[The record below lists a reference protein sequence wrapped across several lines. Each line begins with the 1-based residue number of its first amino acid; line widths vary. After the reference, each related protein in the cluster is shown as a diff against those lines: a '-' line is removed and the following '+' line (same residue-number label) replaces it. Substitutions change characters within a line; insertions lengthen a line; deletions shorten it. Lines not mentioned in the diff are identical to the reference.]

1 MANADNGVNDVKR
14 VNPPFSPLNKKRF
27 HERVLSDTDI
37 HQKYSA
43 SNEKDKNQNLGMFDF
58 ENFNIPETMEE
69 IDNQREMPSTGARSN
84 LITDQ
89 MF

>member
-1 MANADNGVNDVKR
+1 MTNVDNGVNDVKR
-14 VNPPFSPLNKKRF
+14 VNPPISPLNKKSF
-27 HERVLSDTDI
+27 HERMLSDSDI

-43 SNEKDKNQNLGMFDF
+43 SNEKDKNQNLGMIDF
-58 ENFNIPETMEE
+58 ENFNMTDAMEE
-69 IDNQREMPSTGARSN
+69 NDNQREMPSTGARSN

>member
-27 HERVLSDTDI
+27 HERMLSDTDI
-37 HQKYSA
+37 LQKYSA